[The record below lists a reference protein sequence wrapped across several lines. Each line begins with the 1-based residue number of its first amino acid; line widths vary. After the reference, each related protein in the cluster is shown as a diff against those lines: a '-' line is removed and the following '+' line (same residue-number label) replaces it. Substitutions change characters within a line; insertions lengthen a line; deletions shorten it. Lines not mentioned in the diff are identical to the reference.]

1 MMTVTIRP
9 EHDDLIAAA
18 IQAGKYENPDAVI
31 DHALKVLRS
40 EEDWLDAN
48 RVAVSEKVDRAFA
61 QFEPG
66 EFFSPE
72 ASKADMARRKAN
84 WLCETGH

>member
-1 MMTVTIRP
+1 MTVTIRP
-9 EHDDLIAAA
+9 EHEDLIAAA

-31 DHALKVLRS
+31 ERALEVLRS

-48 RVAVSEKVDRAFA
+48 RVAVGEKIDRAFA
-61 QFEPG
+61 QFERG

-72 ASKADMARRKAN
+72 ESKTDMARRKAH
-84 WLCETGH
+84 WLSETGH

>member
-1 MMTVTIRP
+1 MTVPIRP
-9 EHDDLIAAA
+9 
-18 IQAGKYENPDAVI
+18 VI
-31 DHALKVLRS
+31 DRELEVLRS

-48 RVAVSEKVDRAFA
+48 RAAVGEKIERAFA
-61 QFEPG
+61 QFERG